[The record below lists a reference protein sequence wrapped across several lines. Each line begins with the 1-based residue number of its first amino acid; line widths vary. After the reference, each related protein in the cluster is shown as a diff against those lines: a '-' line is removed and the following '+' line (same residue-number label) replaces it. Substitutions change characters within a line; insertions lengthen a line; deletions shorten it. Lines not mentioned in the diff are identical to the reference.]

1 MNRLHISQ
9 LVIVEGKYDAVAV
22 AGLLDALILPTDGF
36 SIFSDIEKKALIQ
49 KLGRQRGLLVLTDSD
64 AAGFRIRHYIEKI
77 ALGCEVLHA
86 YIPALPGKESRKSV
100 PSKEGTLGVE
110 GMDVETLRTALL
122 RAGVGQAAPVAA
134 AKAAITYTDLYELGL
149 SGGRGSAGRR
159 RLFLQSQHL
168 PQRLSKRALVQV
180 LSSLYTREELETLM
194 DQKPV
199 LFWDFHGTLT
209 LPDVSWY
216 DAAMDVAAATFPQK
230 PLTWE
235 MLLQH
240 LKGQRLPW
248 WSVPD
253 RDTRHL
259 TPPGAWWA
267 HCETEFVQM
276 FCDCGFSQAEAE
288 TLAPKLRGEVLQPR
302 RYQLY
307 PDALSTMQTLQ
318 HRGYRQF
325 LLSNNYPE
333 LEELAGALGLLPYLE
348 GVVVSACVGF
358 DKPRREIFD
367 HARNLA
373 GNPMNCWMV
382 GDNPTD
388 DIEGAKKAGF
398 TTVFAH
404 VDGRDIPPVADHS
417 IENLTELLT
426 LLE

>member
-1 MNRLHISQ
+1 MNRLRIPQ

-36 SIFSDIEKKALIQ
+36 SIFSNTEKKALIQ
-49 KLGRQRGLLVLTDSD
+49 KLGKQRGLLVLTDSD

-77 ALGCEVLHA
+77 AFGCEVLHA
-86 YIPALPGKESRKSV
+86 YIPALSGKESRKSA

-110 GMDVETLRTALL
+110 GMDAETLRTALL
-122 RAGVGQAAPVAA
+122 RAGVGQAEPTA
-134 AKAAITYTDLYELGL
+134 AKEAITYTDLYEFGL
-149 SGGRGSAGRR
+149 SGGQGSAERR
-159 RLFLQSQHL
+159 RLFLQSQGL

-180 LSSLYTREELETLM
+180 LSSLYTKEELATLM

-216 DAAMDVAAATFPQK
+216 DAAMEVAAETFPEK
-230 PLTWE
+230 PLPWE
-235 MLLQH
+235 LLVQH

-259 TPPGAWWA
+259 TAPGAWWT
-267 HCETEFVQM
+267 HCEKEFVQM
-276 FCDCGFSQAEAE
+276 FCDCGFSQEEAE

-307 PDALSTMQTLQ
+307 PDALSTMQALQ

-333 LEELAGALGLLPYLE
+333 LEELADALGLSPYLE

-367 HARNLA
+367 HARHLA
-373 GNPMNCWMV
+373 GSPVDCWMV
-382 GDNPTD
+382 GDNPAD

-404 VDGRDIPPVADHS
+404 VDGRGIPPAADHS
-417 IENLTELLT
+417 IENLAELLT
-426 LLE
+426 LLP